1 MDRRAF
7 LADTGAVL
15 IAAPLAAQAEQ
26 ADRVFR
32 IGVLGHSS
40 ASASAGRIEAFRQ
53 GLRDLGYVEGKNVA
67 LEYRWSEGKQDRL
80 PELAKE
86 LVRRKVDVIVT
97 HGVGVSAAKD
107 ETRTI
112 PIVMAVT
119 ATYGRLLTGGVGVT
133 TLGRVFE
140 SPRGHLRIRT
150 TQSCLSARVDAATTA
165 CPGDTASGRG

>member
-1 MDRRAF
+1 MTAS
-7 LADTGAVL
+7 L
-15 IAAPLAAQAEQ
+15 ILMVTLTVGLLAAPLAAQAQQ

-40 ASASAGRIEAFRQ
+40 ASASVGRIEAFRQ

-97 HGVGVSAAKD
+97 HSVGVLAAKD
-107 ETRTI
+107 ATTTT
-112 PIVMAVT
+112 PIVMA
-119 ATYGRLLTGGVGVT
+119 
-133 TLGRVFE
+133 
-140 SPRGHLRIRT
+140 I
-150 TQSCLSARVDAATTA
+150 
-165 CPGDTASGRG
+165 

>member
-1 MDRRAF
+1 MERRRFIEVIAGG
-7 LADTGAVL
+7 LL
-15 IAAPLAAQAEQ
+15 AAPLAAQAQQ

-67 LEYRWSEGKQDRL
+67 LDYRWSEGKQDRL

-97 HGVGVSAAKD
+97 HSVGVLAAKD
-107 ETRTI
+107 ATTTI
-112 PIVMAVT
+112 PIVMGGDRWRSGCDWARGEPRSTRRKRHRAVPGYRGW
-119 ATYGRLLTGGVGVT
+119 ALGEKAPIAHRGG
-133 TLGRVFE
+133 
-140 SPRGHLRIRT
+140 S
-150 TQSCLSARVDAATTA
+150 
-165 CPGDTASGRG
+165 